1 MTEPPTTAKHVL
13 VLRCRDGVSR
23 DVLVERVRQAV
34 RRLCPAA
41 PAIDLATENAAADAI
56 VSWTPAAVGDLAV
69 VAADLGEVAEV
80 VGGYAVDEV
89 LHWDDAPGAPSGYTM
104 VAFTRRR
111 PDLPPEQF
119 VRRYLD
125 HAILARWHHPGV
137 RRYTQGFVTE
147 ALAGSRDC
155 DAIARLHFADA
166 GAFAERLYR
175 NAESRRIIADD
186 IADFLD
192 RPRIWT
198 VFTAG

>member
-23 DVLVERVRQAV
+23 DLLVEGVRQAV
-34 RRLCPAA
+34 HRVCPAV
-41 PAIDLATENAAADAI
+41 PVIDLATDNAAADAI
-56 VSWTPAAVGDLAV
+56 ATLTPAANSDLAV
-69 VAADLGEVAEV
+69 VAADLVDVAEV
-80 VGGYAVDEV
+80 MGGYAVDEV

-104 VAFTRRR
+104 VAFTRRL
-111 PDLPPEQF
+111 PDLPRDQF
-119 VRRYLD
+119 VRRYLA
-125 HAILARWHHPGV
+125 HAALARQHHPGL

-147 ALAGSRDC
+147 TLAGSREC

-166 GAFAERLYR
+166 TAFRERLYR
-175 NAESRRIIADD
+175 DEESRRIIADD
-186 IADFLD
+186 VATFLD